1 MATISLSEVQNDYGT
16 YRGNSLVG
24 DLGSV
29 GTVPNAGLDGI
40 NGVSAPFL
48 NGIVLRIDDT
58 YYTDSGYLNQL
69 KLAGNPY
76 IDINTLPTVV
86 VTLNQLTTF
95 GDEPLVN
102 GFGGLIPQ
110 AQYAET
116 SGFSPMSSV
125 TKVLQYLNDF
135 FNPNATDVTLS
146 PGAVGTIGSASP
158 SEYFVDVDL
167 AGGSYAGMQF
177 DVNPSSGGTVP
188 VSQPPGDP
196 IVTEAVE
203 PIEVEVNEV
212 PTEVSIIKQ
221 KPELI
226 DVKSPDITR
235 TNTFTDSFENLNG
248 QLARTLSSY
257 ETGNTYGYTNTGV
270 EESTK
275 PTGTGSYTGERRTA
289 WDGSSWVW
297 IPGLG
302 GWTEA

>member
-1 MATISLSEVQNDYGT
+1 MATLSLSEVQNDYGT

-24 DLGSV
+24 ELGSV
-29 GTVPNAGLDGI
+29 GTVPNAGLEGI
-40 NGVSAPFL
+40 NGVNAPFL

-58 YYTDSGYLNQL
+58 LYTDTGYLNQL

-86 VTLNQLTTF
+86 VTLKQLTSF

-110 AQYAET
+110 SQYAET

-135 FNPNATDVTLS
+135 FNPNTTDVTLS
-146 PGAVGTIGSASP
+146 PVSVGTLGSP
-158 SEYFVDVDL
+158 SPSSYFVDVDL
-167 AGGSYAGMQF
+167 EGGSYAGMQF
-177 DVNPSSGGTVP
+177 DVNPKRDGVVTP
-188 VSQPPGDP
+188 SQPPGDP
-196 IVTEAVE
+196 VVTEPAE
-203 PIEVEVNEV
+203 PIEIEVNDV
-212 PTEVSIIKQ
+212 PTPVSIIKQ

-226 DVKSPDITR
+226 DVTSPDITR
-235 TNTFTDSFENLNG
+235 TNTFTETTGPNA
-248 QLARTLSSY
+248 QLVKTLSSY
-257 ETGNTYGYTNTGV
+257 QTGNTYGYTNTGV
-270 EESTK
+270 VEPTK

-289 WDGSSWVW
+289 SDGSSWVW

-302 GWTEA
+302 GWTKA